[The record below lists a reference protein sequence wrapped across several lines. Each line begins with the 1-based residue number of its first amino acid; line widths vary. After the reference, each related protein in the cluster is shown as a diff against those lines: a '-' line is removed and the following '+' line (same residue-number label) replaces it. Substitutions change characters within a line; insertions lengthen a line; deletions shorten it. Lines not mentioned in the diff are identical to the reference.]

1 MRASRWIIGFFL
13 VFGIVR
19 CVAKTD
25 KQLTVT
31 GTLTRVMA
39 IGAETSGWAIEFDS
53 EKTIG
58 GKQFKSIE
66 IVYAN
71 NERLEKLKDKRVR
84 ATGKLDTRA
93 GVESGERSV
102 LNVTSIQQTKA
113 APAESGMKGFDL
125 IGSEWK
131 LDDLAGEK
139 VMDRVQATLLFR
151 ETGKVAGKGSC
162 NRFSGSAEISGNSIK
177 FGPLISTRMACP
189 EPIMNQETKYLGA
202 LQTAERF
209 EWKKPHLLVYSKGAE
224 KPLQFTRMS
233 APKPVK

>member
-13 VFGIVR
+13 VFGIVC

-202 LQTAERF
+202 LQAAERF